1 MTHFDN
7 RPPKPRRGRKPRRGD
22 KPRRPGLLDGVPG
35 VLPEAAGH
43 PTAEP
48 QDAEVAEIPRAA
60 GTAAGTA
67 AGPAP
72 VDDAGELEG
81 PDRPNAAY
89 PAVRAV
95 ENALIGATILTIV
108 ALAVYSYLT
117 RWWIL

>member
-1 MTHFDN
+1 MTRYFDN
-7 RPPKPRRGRKPRRGD
+7 RPA
-22 KPRRPGLLDGVPG
+22 KPRRPCLPDGVPG
-35 VLPEAAGH
+35 VLSEAAGH
-43 PTAEP
+43 PAPEP
-48 QDAEVAEIPRAA
+48 EDAEMAEIPRAD
-60 GTAAGTA
+60 GEA

-81 PDRPNAAY
+81 PDYPNAAY

-117 RWWIL
+117 RWWVL